1 MGSTLGVA
9 VLAAILQGIDGALSA
24 VLGGLVNVAAACA
37 YVVLARAGATDS
49 PGAAVRTMLR
59 AEGGKILV
67 IVVLLW
73 MVLTMYRDVSALPLF
88 AAFVITVLVSQTAI
102 LARD

>member
-9 VLAAILQGIDGALSA
+9 IVAAILQGIDGALSA
-24 VLGGLVNVAAACA
+24 VLGGLVNVAAALA

-59 AEGGKILV
+59 AEAGKILV

-88 AAFVITVLVSQTAI
+88 AAFVITVIVSQTAI

>member
-1 MGSTLGVA
+1 MGATLGVA
-9 VLAAILQGIDGALSA
+9 VLAAMLQGMDGALSA
-24 VLGGLVNVAAACA
+24 ALGGLVNVAAAGA
-37 YVVLARAGATDS
+37 YVMLARAGATDS

-59 AEGGKILV
+59 AEAGKIVV

-73 MVLTMYRDVSALPLF
+73 MVLTMYRDVVALPLF
-88 AAFVITVLVSQTAI
+88 AAFVLTVVVSQTAI